1 MFPRT
6 KWWFSPLDPIPLGS
20 SPCNLPIVQSD
31 DLTREQIEELAS
43 IVKRDLRS
51 YSRLID
57 RCNQLGFQPDD
68 PLLRRIVQN
77 DRALPTWAPA
87 ADALHIAAG
96 AFNLAR
102 RKLPFVWRAFSFP
115 KRWSVAGRE
124 TLPCGRP
131 VSRRR

>member
-43 IVKRDLRS
+43 IVKRDLRF
-51 YSRLID
+51 YARLID

-68 PLLRRIVQN
+68 PLLRRIVRVRN
-77 DRALPTWAPA
+77 DL
-87 ADALHIAAG
+87 ADTFSSLHYLTCSSG
-96 AFNLAR
+96 
-102 RKLPFVWRAFSFP
+102 V
-115 KRWSVAGRE
+115 G
-124 TLPCGRP
+124 
-131 VSRRR
+131 